1 MASIETLKAT
11 VSQGSGLAN
20 QYYYDVFL
28 PSMFGLDMSTISIL
42 CNTVNLPGR
51 TLATS
56 ERRIGMVRRNIVN
69 GFNLEDVSMSFIVLN
84 DARIKKY
91 FEQWQ
96 ESIINGYELSYF
108 EENVRDINI
117 IQYKK
122 GPTPAAI
129 RASSAPP
136 AQRENSE
143 FSQSSRNAIYRFF
156 GTEAAPNVVGAI
168 EASDRTQEE
177 LNKIPTYQVRLL
189 DAYPISISATE
200 LGNATGLAE
209 FIQLTVTF
217 TYRDWTSPFTSIQ
230 DRSGY
235 FV

>member
-1 MASIETLKAT
+1 MASIETLKAV

-28 PSMFGLDMSTISIL
+28 PSMFGLDMSTISHL

-51 TLATS
+51 TLTTA

-69 GFNLEDVSMSFIVLN
+69 GFNVEDVSMSFIVLN
-84 DARIKKY
+84 DAKIRDY
-91 FEQWQ
+91 FETWQ
-96 ESIINGYELSYF
+96 GMAVDGYELSYF
-108 EENVRDINI
+108 EEYVKDINI

-122 GPTPAAI
+122 GPTPAAV
-129 RASSAPP
+129 AAANAPP
-136 AQRENSE
+136 PQREAFS
-143 FSQSSRNAIYRFF
+143 FSQAARTAIYKIF
-156 GTEAAPNVVGAI
+156 GIQAAPNNVGAI
-168 EASDRTQEE
+168 QASDRTQQQLEI
-177 LNKIPTYQVRLL
+177 IPTYQVRLL